1 MVEEDSFYL
10 IMSDQTAADHFLL
23 KYAKTQPD
31 PPKPS
36 TPRWQFVNENKTMI
50 LSRAERYD
58 SGKYT
63 LVINDAVG
71 NIKTFFSLQL
81 NIEGKIA
88 PGLITT
94 QSKNVDT
101 FFLLNVQNVSVH
113 SVSELLLHV
122 CLA

>member
-1 MVEEDSFYL
+1 MVEEDLFYL
-10 IMSDQTAADHFLL
+10 ILSDQTAADHFLL

-31 PPKPS
+31 PPKPN
-36 TPRWQFVNENKTMI
+36 TPRWQFVIENKTMM

-81 NIEGKIA
+81 NIEGKII
-88 PGLITT
+88 PGPSTT
-94 QSKNVDT
+94 QNKR
-101 FFLLNVQNVSVH
+101 
-113 SVSELLLHV
+113 
-122 CLA
+122 